1 MAQLK
6 KIKNGLQRGKEERWG
21 QYSSHAII
29 GSSLII
35 TSRERERE
43 RERRGGGHGVMG
55 LVLNESKTFQI

>member
-43 RERRGGGHGVMG
+43 EGGGHGVMG

>member
-35 TSRERERE
+35 TSRERER
-43 RERRGGGHGVMG
+43 GGGRAWGNG
-55 LVLNESKTFQI
+55 FGFK

>member
-43 RERRGGGHGVMG
+43 REEGGRAWGNG
-55 LVLNESKTFQI
+55 LGFK